1 MLSNSLTI
9 LDITTNNIRLRII
22 MIEIWSSMIG
32 LIKIFRRLQKLITNI
47 YILNGLEVK
56 LILLDSLVPVLLW
69 HSGFFFIYWI
79 ATIVTVCSVVVVLWW
94 YELALMYL
102 LLLDVVYVESIVL
115 AIIGI
120 IVVVV
125 TVPVIT
131 CIPIS
136 IVIPV
141 INLPWP
147 ILRIS

>member
-1 MLSNSLTI
+1 
-9 LDITTNNIRLRII
+9 
-22 MIEIWSSMIG
+22 
-32 LIKIFRRLQKLITNI
+32 
-47 YILNGLEVK
+47 
-56 LILLDSLVPVLLW
+56 
-69 HSGFFFIYWI
+69 
-79 ATIVTVCSVVVVLWW
+79 
-94 YELALMYL
+94 MYL

-141 INLPWP
+141 INLP
-147 ILRIS
+147 